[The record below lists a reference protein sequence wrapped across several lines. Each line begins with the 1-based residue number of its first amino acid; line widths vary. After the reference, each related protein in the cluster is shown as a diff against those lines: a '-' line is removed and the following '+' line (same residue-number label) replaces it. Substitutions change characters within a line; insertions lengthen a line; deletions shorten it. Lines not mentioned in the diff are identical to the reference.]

1 MENLQIN
8 LLTPFYAV
16 MQRNISLI
24 IFKQRYF
31 NYEKNNDVKRLIIVR
46 DTGYKSNFVFSNC

>member
-31 NYEKNNDVKRLIIVR
+31 NYEKNNVKRLIIVR